1 MLISSGTRDLL
12 LSQSVQLAS
21 LLREFGVD
29 VDLRIRDG
37 LWHVYEWDAGLPEAI
52 ASIKQAAEFVQ
63 NSIS

>member
-1 MLISSGTRDLL
+1 M
-12 LSQSVQLAS
+12 
-21 LLREFGVD
+21 D

-52 ASIKQAAEFVQ
+52 ASIKQAAEFIQ